1 VVTTDLTPIIHFMDP
16 ITDEERRQEAETEAL
31 VRKISLEDPEYW
43 NRLVARVSEEAKPE
57 NGGVT
62 MEEFLGMPP
71 AEESQ

>member
-1 VVTTDLTPIIHFMDP
+1 MDP

>member
-1 VVTTDLTPIIHFMDP
+1 MVATDLTPVIDFMEP

-71 AEESQ
+71 DEQGQ